1 MVGSRGTRADRNASS
16 PPLETRRSGDSGGSG
31 GGARGTSRERGR
43 ASADKGKPSQERGR
57 SRGRSR
63 QRGPPPPA
71 AAGEGSR
78 GLARE
83 DSTRSLARTASLDRV
98 SALSSRALTRSNRAI
113 GNDPAAINEGGDAA
127 VGARGGGGGGGRG
140 GRGGGGRAGGASGG
154 GARDAGAAERE
165 RQQELHR
172 RGIRRVAS
180 TEDMVP
186 AGRRLTA
193 DRLKML
199 GSGLATEFT
208 LSPPVFSPVKG
219 SGKEPAYSPVARDR
233 AAELDA
239 DRPVSLTRKFFR
251 QLSGEL

>member
-1 MVGSRGTRADRNASS
+1 MFSEQVKEKKDG
-16 PPLETRRSGDSGGSG
+16 PLEPTN
-31 GGARGTSRERGR
+31 T
-43 ASADKGKPSQERGR
+43 
-57 SRGRSR
+57 
-63 QRGPPPPA
+63 
-71 AAGEGSR
+71 
-78 GLARE
+78 
-83 DSTRSLARTASLDRV
+83 
-98 SALSSRALTRSNRAI
+98 
-113 GNDPAAINEGGDAA
+113 GDAFQA
-127 VGARGGGGGGGRG
+127 KQEAMHSQGRRGHREKIPERDSGGGGGGRG